1 MNIIHHDVNLQEA
14 PMEKTITLFN
24 NDWDIKFDF
33 DITASHV
40 ERVGHIGMRETVLD
54 DWDIT
59 IQTINNAPPDC
70 FTPKFMAMV
79 VEALENDT
87 DLIQR
92 ESELHSMDWFSDE
105 ADRRHDERK
114 EAVG

>member
-1 MNIIHHDVNLQEA
+1 
-14 PMEKTITLFN
+14 MEKTITLFN

-70 FTPKFMAMV
+70 FTPKMIAMV
-79 VEALENDT
+79 VETLENDT

-92 ESELHSMDWFSDE
+92 KSELHAMDWFGDE
-105 ADRRHDERK
+105 ADRRYDERK